1 VDNSFRY
8 IFIYHFPYFL
18 TLYQCGADYTGS
30 IGSFELQIVLGA
42 EGEGTSMV
50 WIILVLLPYLNYN
63 EL

>member
-1 VDNSFRY
+1 MKRRLNTVSDFFFLY
-8 IFIYHFPYFL
+8 IL
-18 TLYQCGADYTGS
+18 DYTGS